1 VRGAV
6 VHQWDPDVDRT
17 ELLDYFKKILT
28 QGNRADDNDTLGE
41 IQDKIKTARGDVLGW
56 FVVSLLLTGDHKLC
70 KAASDLLQ
78 RHNVREDI
86 DVDLKPFD
94 LTSPWILFLTRKI
107 LGYCLLQKKD
117 AATLLLSCLRLVPE
131 HDRAKL
137 EDLVFDHFLLNYW
150 NAICLFE
157 AATSRHD
164 EARHSVRHLASRIR
178 AHIAE
183 SERSGICV
191 AFKPSERE
199 RQIQAHHVQD
209 FWREAYKKADEQS
222 IVSVLARK
230 ATLLYGTASVVHLD
244 VGGPGSP
251 ARQEMK
257 LSAFR
262 HSVELP
268 RMYVLDPVGLECRI
282 RAFEVEEPPE

>member
-1 VRGAV
+1 MRDSVM
-6 VHQWDPDVDRT
+6 HQWDPDADRT
-17 ELLDYFKKILT
+17 ELLDYFKKLLT
-28 QGNRADDNDTLGE
+28 QGNRADGNDTLGE

-56 FVVSLLLTGDHKLC
+56 FVVSLLLTGDHELC
-70 KAASDLLQ
+70 KAASNLLQ
-78 RHNVREDI
+78 RHNAREDI
-86 DVDLKPFD
+86 DVDLKPFN
-94 LTSPWILFLTRKI
+94 LTSPWVLFLTRKI

-131 HDRAKL
+131 HDRTKL
-137 EDLVFDHFLLNYW
+137 ENLVFDQFLLNYW

-157 AATSRHD
+157 TATPRHD
-164 EARHSVRHLASRIR
+164 EASHSVSQLASRIR
-178 AHIAE
+178 AHISE
-183 SERSGICV
+183 HERSGFCA

-209 FWREAYKKADEQS
+209 FWRDAYRKADEQS

-244 VGGPGSP
+244 VGGPRSP

-262 HSVELP
+262 QSVELP
-268 RMYVLDPVGLECRI
+268 RMYVLDPVGLECRT
-282 RAFEVEEPPE
+282 RVFKVEEPPE